1 MKYFIR
7 ETDYC
12 KMKMILTYFGEKN
25 AQNCHK
31 CYVCQP
37 LNSTQNL
44 SAQILNALNEKPM
57 TFDEVRAKLNLSGKE
72 EIFETLV
79 SLLNEHKIKML
90 DYKTYTTNEQ

>member
-1 MKYFIR
+1 
-7 ETDYC
+7 
-12 KMKMILTYFGEKN
+12 
-25 AQNCHK
+25 
-31 CYVCQP
+31 
-37 LNSTQNL
+37 
-44 SAQILNALNEKPM
+44 M